1 VRRFPCA
8 RMPMLLSFTAGAKQR
23 SGETRLALA
32 ARNGALFRELLPGL
46 VEVAPNAV
54 ILVVTNPVDVLTRL
68 AIELT
73 GRDDGSVF
81 GSGTVLGFFPAS
93 ASLGSS
99 LRDRGEVRPC
109 VCDR

>member
-1 VRRFPCA
+1 
-8 RMPMLLSFTAGAKQR
+8 M
-23 SGETRLALA
+23 ALA

-54 ILVVTNPVDVLTRL
+54 ILVVTNPVDALTRL

-99 LRDRGEVRPC
+99 LRDRGGTSMRMC
-109 VCDR
+109 GR